1 MRTISQVA
9 ELTGISPRT
18 LQYYDE
24 IGLLKPSKLTQSGYR
39 LYDDEALQ
47 KLQQILLFKELGFK
61 LKEIREILQTPDFDR
76 IKAFQKQKELLL
88 LKRNR
93 TDRLIQLLSRLEKG
107 EQCMSFKEFDLSDYI
122 KALEDFKNNSIDD
135 IIKHWG
141 SVENFDLFIQ
151 KIKDDE
157 ATVAKL
163 AIKQFGSVEKYTEAM
178 KYNLEH
184 FSEIMD
190 TKLSEEAKAIAEQA
204 DMLYGKLTADLSEN
218 VSSPKVQAM
227 VHELLQFIQKNST
240 DVSLGT
246 SYINVL
252 IDTYSNDYMKN
263 ITDAKY
269 GKGASDYIV
278 GAFRYYSTSN
288 IPEGNQSRQA

>member
-9 ELTGISPRT
+9 ELTGISIRT

-24 IGLLKPSKLTQSGYR
+24 IGLLKPSELTQSGYR
-39 LYDDEALQ
+39 LYNDEALQ
-47 KLQQILLFKELGFK
+47 KLQQILFFKELGFK
-61 LKEIREILQTPDFDR
+61 LKDIREILEKPDFDR
-76 IKAFQKQKELLL
+76 IAAFKKQKEFLL

-122 KALEDFKNNSIDD
+122 NALEDFKSKQTEE

-141 SVENFDLFIQ
+141 SIANFDMFIQ

-157 ATVAKL
+157 SEVAKL
-163 AIKQFGSVEKYTEAM
+163 AIKQFGSIEQYTEAM

-184 FSEIMD
+184 FSEIIE
-190 TKLSEEAKAIAEQA
+190 TQLPEEAKEIARQS
-204 DMLYGKLTADLSEN
+204 DMLYSKLTADLSED
-218 VSSPKVQAM
+218 VSSPKIQSI

-240 DVSLGT
+240 NVSI
-246 SYINVL
+246 SCIFR
-252 IDTYSNDYMKN
+252 KN
-263 ITDAKY
+263 CVSVPEERSA
-269 GKGASDYIV
+269 
-278 GAFRYYSTSN
+278 
-288 IPEGNQSRQA
+288 IPLQTEQSSAG